1 MCGLEPGGDGGT
13 QAGDDG
19 EDNGAGPGVYAGAA
33 VAVVLLV
40 IGIIVIIV
48 FWRRR
53 KPSSHGKNY
62 LFCHY
67 FTTHSKYS
75 NLLYGRVSQGLG
87 TTKFANLI
95 G

>member
-1 MCGLEPGGDGGT
+1 MCGLEPGGDGDT
-13 QAGDDG
+13 QAGDGG

-48 FWRRR
+48 LWRRR
-53 KPSSHGKNY
+53 KSSRNGKDY
-62 LFCHY
+62 VLSHY